1 MGHWNN
7 RDEDGGEGGDKPKK
21 RPFDT
26 DYKLLN

>member
-7 RDEDGGEGGDKPKK
+7 RDEDGGGGDKPKK